1 MVLITDVD
9 DVPLDEMS
17 IEQKRDVLIWLM
29 VCELYERSLDAL
41 PAQIEAA
48 RALPEKQRIKEL
60 RRIKLSTWH
69 GLSGRCRSDDPF
81 RIEGCGPND
90 KLGRP
95 TKATLMAAAQ
105 SLRAAALELDIK
117 ALVEGLEVS

>member
-17 IEQKRDVLIWLM
+17 IEQKLDVLIWLM
-29 VCELYERSLDAL
+29 VCERYERSLDAL

-48 RALPEKQRIKEL
+48 RALPDKQRVKEL

-69 GLSGRCRSDDPF
+69 GLSGRCLSDDPY
-81 RIEGCGPND
+81 RVDGCCGLD
-90 KLGRP
+90 KDGKPIP
-95 TKATLMAAAQ
+95 TTMMAAAQ

-117 ALVEGLEVS
+117 SLVEGLEVE